1 MPYYRWGAIDLEGNE
16 YEGEEWA
23 SHNYHLEELL
33 LKKELG
39 LMWADRKRLA
49 HNEKLTLEQ
58 QEYFF
63 QQLYKLVDA
72 GLLLSQGLS
81 VLSRHGSM
89 VQKLLVSELYQ
100 AVKHGSS
107 LAGALK
113 AFAHVFDSL
122 IIGLIQSGE
131 QSGNLLNALTSLVR
145 FLQMK
150 VSIKKKIRAA
160 LQVPAM
166 TFLFFIVV
174 LLVIFFA
181 ILPSFDRLTIV
192 THQQLPP
199 SLERLM
205 SLSHMFQNIGM
216 LKLSVLIGLFFVL
229 LWMISRSSFYKRA
242 QGWFLIHMPFV
253 KKIYWALTLSLF
265 FQALSLLLKGGKS
278 LLESIKLISSLSNN
292 AIVQKKFMAL
302 QEQVSLGFSID
313 DAYEKTFG
321 KQALPEVNAMLAV
334 GNESGALPV
343 MMEHIAELYFERAEK
358 SLKRFALIL
367 QPLLLSLMGIL
378 VAALIYAIYVPI
390 TQLPQT
396 LSTI

>member
-1 MPYYRWGAIDLEGNE
+1 
-16 YEGEEWA
+16 
-23 SHNYHLEELL
+23 
-33 LKKELG
+33 
-39 LMWADRKRLA
+39 
-49 HNEKLTLEQ
+49 
-58 QEYFF
+58 
-63 QQLYKLVDA
+63 
-72 GLLLSQGLS
+72 
-81 VLSRHGSM
+81 M
-89 VQKLLVSELYQ
+89 V
-100 AVKHGSS
+100 
-107 LAGALK
+107 
-113 AFAHVFDSL
+113 
-122 IIGLIQSGE
+122 
-131 QSGNLLNALTSLVR
+131 
-145 FLQMK
+145 
-150 VSIKKKIRAA
+150 
-160 LQVPAM
+160 
-166 TFLFFIVV
+166 
-174 LLVIFFA
+174 
-181 ILPSFDRLTIV
+181 
-192 THQQLPP
+192 
-199 SLERLM
+199 
-205 SLSHMFQNIGM
+205 
-216 LKLSVLIGLFFVL
+216 
-229 LWMISRSSFYKRA
+229 SRSSFYKRV
-242 QGWFLIHMPFV
+242 QGWFLTHMPFV
-253 KKIYWALTLSLF
+253 KKIYWSLTLSLF